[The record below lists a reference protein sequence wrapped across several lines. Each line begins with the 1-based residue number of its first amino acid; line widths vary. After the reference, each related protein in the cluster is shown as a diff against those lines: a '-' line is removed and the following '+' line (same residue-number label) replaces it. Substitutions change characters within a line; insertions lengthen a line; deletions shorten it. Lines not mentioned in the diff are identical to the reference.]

1 LKSHSLLEV
10 LIKGY
15 IIDIMKNIKKELLV
29 SLVLFVV
36 LTFLLPQISRGVD
49 FPNPLQ
55 YDTFQELVTAIIK
68 FIFNLSLWVAPIM
81 FIVAGFYYI
90 TAAGN
95 PEKVKTAKNILIY
108 TAIGL
113 IIVISA
119 RALVELFQS
128 LFIKT
133 P

>member
-1 LKSHSLLEV
+1 
-10 LIKGY
+10 
-15 IIDIMKNIKKELLV
+15 MKNIKKELLV
-29 SLVLFVV
+29 FLALFAVLA
-36 LTFLLPQISRGVD
+36 FLLPQISRGVD
-49 FPNPLQ
+49 FPNPLR

-90 TAAGN
+90 TAAGD
-95 PEKVKTAKNILIY
+95 PEKIKTAKNILIY

-128 LFIKT
+128 LFIKA

>member
-1 LKSHSLLEV
+1 
-10 LIKGY
+10 
-15 IIDIMKNIKKELLV
+15 MKNFKKEAV
-29 SLVLFVV
+29 AFLVLFAV
-36 LTFLLPQISRGVD
+36 LAFLLPQVSGGVT
-49 FPNPLQ
+49 FPNPLK
-55 YDTFQELVTAIIK
+55 YDTFQELVEAIIK
-68 FIFNLSLWVAPIM
+68 FIFNLSLWIAPIM

-90 TAAGN
+90 TASGD

-128 LFIKT
+128 LFTNTTII
-133 P
+133 